1 MSDNPPS
8 NVRLPHVLLET
19 SAERLRTLIL
29 NYHTMTS
36 EEVKRCLIL
45 THREIYEALDFY
57 TNETQA
63 NVPRL

>member
-1 MSDNPPS
+1 MSDIPTTT
-8 NVRLPHVLLET
+8 VRLPHILLET
-19 SAERLRTLIL
+19 SAERLKTLIL

-36 EEVKRCLIL
+36 EEVKRCLVL